1 MNSKKEEEDEEKTH
15 YIIQCSYNVIP
26 INLLLP
32 GEKMQRL
39 FLGIFA
45 CNLMHSKLGFA
56 IFFLFLPKT
65 GGNVVY

>member
-32 GEKMQRL
+32 GEKNATSFSRYFRL
-39 FLGIFA
+39 QSNA
-45 CNLMHSKLGFA
+45 
-56 IFFLFLPKT
+56 
-65 GGNVVY
+65 